1 MKQLRRLSYRAKIL
15 FLTFSI
21 VLLLALILSVASWT
35 LSSSLFSRMEREL
48 LGQNVGSIYVQLS
61 TATGAAN
68 HLMTQIVQSD
78 GMKLLLEA
86 EGEGDTEEG
95 ARRLEESIQTVLHTS
110 AASTTSSLQFVNVYL
125 KNGWQGGSAPADLL
139 PHRNFSEWEA
149 ATLSAADISEA
160 GGYVP
165 TCWIDDVNFRG
176 GGMFGHCLVG
186 VRFVYDSVTLEKVG
200 VVVVGL
206 KQSCLESI
214 FSAFDTD
221 VFLVRRDGRVISAGS
236 RKQLG
241 ASLGQAGEMIA
252 AFRSGDRSH
261 LVSLE
266 SGGEAFVYRMS
277 GGASWVVCPI
287 DENLLAHSEAAD
299 TYRRIALIV
308 TAGALAL
315 ALLLSWLSSK
325 GLTRSLLQLKSV
337 VQRVYDGELT
347 ARFQTD
353 RHDEI
358 AYLGL
363 KINDMLEQVEASFR
377 IQECDAMEKKNLE
390 LRLMQSQINPHLLYN
405 TLNSV
410 LWIIRQGD
418 LKKAEELIFAL
429 SSFFKLALS
438 KGSEEI
444 PLASEI
450 DMIRCYLELQN
461 LGRGKA
467 YSLRDEVPERWRSCR
482 ILRLT
487 LQPLVENAVIHGFCD
502 WRDEGEI
509 VLSAEADETEGL
521 LRLVLCDNG
530 IGILPEELDALM
542 RDLHTYP
549 PAKEHRHYGLYNVER
564 RIENKYGK
572 QYGMTIESEV
582 GEFTRITLTLPIAE
596 ETSHA

>member
-1 MKQLRRLSYRAKIL
+1 MKIL
-15 FLTFSI
+15 LLTFSI
-21 VLLLALILSVASWT
+21 ILLLALILSAASWT
-35 LSSSLFSRMEREL
+35 LSSSLFSGMEREL
-48 LGQNVGSIYVQLS
+48 LGQNVESVYVQLS
-61 TATGAAN
+61 TATDTAN
-68 HLMTQIVQSD
+68 NFMTQVVHSD
-78 GMKLLLEA
+78 GMKLLLKA
-86 EGEGDTEEG
+86 EGPDDMADG
-95 ARRLEESIQTVLHTS
+95 ARQLDRSIQAALRTS
-110 AASTTSSLQFVNVYL
+110 AASATSSLQFINVYL
-125 KNGWQGGSAPADLL
+125 KNGWQGGSVSADLL
-139 PHRNFSEWEA
+139 PYQNFSQWEA
-149 ATLSAADISEA
+149 AVLEAAGAEES

-176 GGMFGHCLVG
+176 DGIFGHCLIG
-186 VRFVYDSVTLEKVG
+186 VRFLYDRVTLEKVG
-200 VVVVGL
+200 VIVVGL
-206 KQSCLESI
+206 KQSYLEDI

-221 VFLVRRDGRVISAGS
+221 IFLVRRDGKVIATGK

-241 ASLGQAGEMIA
+241 APLEQAGDMIA
-252 AFRSGDRSH
+252 AFDSGDRSH

-266 SGGEAFVYRMS
+266 SGSEAFVYRMS
-277 GGASWVVCPI
+277 GGASWVVCPV
-287 DENLLAHSEAAD
+287 DENLLAHGEAAD
-299 TYRRIALIV
+299 TYRQIALVV
-308 TAGALAL
+308 TVGALTL

-347 ARFQTD
+347 ARFQTN

-363 KINDMLEQVEASFR
+363 KINDMLEQVEDFFR
-377 IQECDAMEKKNLE
+377 IQERDAVEKKDLE
-390 LRLMQSQINPHLLYN
+390 LRLLQSQINPHLLYN

-418 LKKAEELIFAL
+418 LKKAEELIFSL

-438 KGSEEI
+438 KGSEEV

-450 DMIRCYLELQN
+450 ELIRCYLELQN

-467 YSLRDEVPERWRSCR
+467 FSLRDEVPERWRNCR

-502 WRDEGEI
+502 WRDDGEI
-509 VLSAEADETEGL
+509 TLSAQAGETEGQ
-521 LRLVLCDNG
+521 LRVTLCDNG
-530 IGILPEELDALM
+530 LGILPEELDALM

-549 PAKEHRHYGLYNVER
+549 PAKERRHYGLYNVER

-572 QYGMTIESEV
+572 EYGMTIESEV
-582 GEFTRITLTLPIAE
+582 GEFTRITLTLPVTE
-596 ETSHA
+596 ERPHD